1 MAKPRVHLSRVI
13 LGIIC
18 SLILLADI
26 VTFALVKVINAK
38 ISERPADLPASFCAT
53 SDKTAPEIT
62 INGDIYTTILVGT
75 DEYKEL
81 GATVI
86 DDCDEVELEIT
97 GTVDAKTVGVY
108 TVTYTSEDNSGNLAT
123 ATRTINVIP
132 ENHGTVYLTF
142 DDGPGDYT
150 AELLDVLK
158 KYNVKATFFV
168 TGRGS
173 DEMILREYQE
183 GHTIG
188 LHTSSHDYSYIYQNM
203 DTFFEDLSSVQ
214 ERVKNITGYTSY
226 LMRFPGG
233 SSNTVSRRYD
243 GGAHI
248 MSQLVGEV
256 ESRGF
261 TYFDWNISSGD
272 AASGCSPVYV
282 FENVAFGLKE
292 YGDSVVLQHDIK
304 GFSVAAVE
312 QIIQYGLSNGY
323 KFAALDAS
331 SFTAHHGVN
340 N

>member
-1 MAKPRVHLSRVI
+1 MSKPRIHLSRII
-13 LGIIC
+13 LGTVCTLIIVINVVIFV
-18 SLILLADI
+18 SA
-26 VTFALVKVINAK
+26 KVINAK
-38 ISERPADLPASFCAT
+38 IFERPANLPASFCAT

-62 INGDIYTTILVGT
+62 LNGDIYTTILVNT
-75 DEYKEL
+75 NEYEEL
-81 GATVI
+81 GAVAI
-86 DDCDEVELEIT
+86 DDCDEVEFKIDGVVDT
-97 GTVDAKTVGVY
+97 RVVGTY
-108 TVTYTSEDNSGNLAT
+108 IINYTSEDKSGNLST
-123 ATRTINVIP
+123 AIRTVNVIP

-150 AELLDVLK
+150 AELLDVLN

-183 GHTIG
+183 GHTVG
-188 LHTSSHDYSYIYQNM
+188 LHTSSHDYSYIYQNIN
-203 DTFFEDLSSVQ
+203 TFFEDLYSVQ

-248 MSQLVGEV
+248 MSQLVDEV

-272 AASGCSPVYV
+272 AASASSPEEV
-282 FENVAFGLKE
+282 FENVAYALKE

-304 GFSVAAVE
+304 EFSVAAVE